1 MSSKRSPMTPET
13 RTGRWTARLGG
24 LAVAACLT
32 VAAPPALADEVGFDR
47 VVRQLAGYCARGP
60 ATGCAERAFDLI
72 DANDDGVVELEEFQ
86 RLDARLRVWAEEHAD
101 ELHPKDRRALQLGF
115 ILADTIGIERAM
127 LLYDEDGD
135 GALSL
140 EEMTADLVLDDRP
153 LPEIVQ
159 AREIVDWPSLR
170 RRFGATA
177 MIFDYLDIR

>member
-1 MSSKRSPMTPET
+1 MSSKPSRMRSDS
-13 RTGRWTARLGG
+13 RNGRWHGWLGG
-24 LAVAACLT
+24 LAFAMALGTAAL
-32 VAAPPALADEVGFDR
+32 PANADDAGFDR
-47 VVRQLAGYCARGP
+47 AVRQLAGHCARSP
-60 ATGCAERAFDLI
+60 ATACAERAFALVDT
-72 DANDDGVVELEEFQ
+72 DNDGVVVLEELQ
-86 RLDARLRVWAEEHAD
+86 KLDARLRAWTAVNRD
-101 ELHPKDRRALQLGF
+101 QLHPLDLRAVQLGF

-127 LLYDEDGD
+127 LLYDDDGD

-140 EEMTADLVLDDRP
+140 DEMTADLVLDERP

>member
-1 MSSKRSPMTPET
+1 MSSKPSPMTSET
-13 RTGRWTARLGG
+13 GSGRWAGWLGS
-24 LAVAACLT
+24 L
-32 VAAPPALADEVGFDR
+32 ALATALGTAALPASAGEATFDR
-47 VVRQLAGYCARGP
+47 AVRQLAGHCARGP
-60 ATGCAERAFDLI
+60 ATSCAARAFDLI
-72 DANDDGVVELEEFQ
+72 DVNNDGVVELDEFQ
-86 RLDARLRVWAEEHAD
+86 KLDARLRVWTAAHAD
-101 ELHPKDRRALQLGF
+101 ELHPMDLRALQLGF

-140 EEMTADLVLDDRP
+140 DEVTADLVLDERP

>member
-1 MSSKRSPMTPET
+1 MSSKPSRMRSET
-13 RTGRWTARLGG
+13 VARRWSVWFGG
-24 LAVAACLT
+24 LALATILGT
-32 VAAPPALADEVGFDR
+32 APLPASADDAGFDR
-47 VVRQLAGYCARGP
+47 AVRQLASHCARGP
-60 ATGCAERAFDLI
+60 ATACAARSFALI
-72 DANDDGVVELEEFQ
+72 DADNDTVVGIDELQ
-86 RLDARLRVWAEEHAD
+86 KLDARLRVWTAAHGEQ
-101 ELHPKDRRALQLGF
+101 LHPRDLRAVQLGF

-140 EEMTADLVLDDRP
+140 EEMTADLVLDSRP

>member
-1 MSSKRSPMTPET
+1 MSSKRSPMLRET
-13 RTGRWTARLGG
+13 RASRWTARLVGM
-24 LAVAACLT
+24 
-32 VAAPPALADEVGFDR
+32 ALAGTLGALSLPAAADEAAFDR
-47 VVRQLAGYCARGP
+47 AARQVAGHCARGA
-60 ATGCAERAFDLI
+60 ATSCAVRAFDLL
-72 DANDDGVVELEEFQ
+72 DANNDGVAEIEELQ
-86 RLDARLRVWAEEHAD
+86 TLDARMRVWTAANAEELQPMD
-101 ELHPKDRRALQLGF
+101 LRAVQLSF
-115 ILADTIGIERAM
+115 VLVDTIGIERGM

-140 EEMTADLVLDDRP
+140 EEMSADFNLDERP